1 MNIYRHADKAN
12 GAINARMTAEFQNMS
27 ASLRFDELNV
37 VTVKKR
43 VTAMYQRIQKVARRE
58 YRKVVKAVK
67 KDTEK
72 ELNIGPVKLA
82 AAALVAGV
90 LTGYDPVMRY
100 VYTHE
105 WNRKRDRLVESLMAS
120 GSRREMRE
128 ALTRA
133 MTLLAGQAGQFADN
147 LTDKTRTE
155 VFAIAGVDEV
165 YWNTQRDGRVCKV
178 CEERDGQKYPLM
190 DLPDKHPRCRCYIT
204 AAR

>member
-1 MNIYRHADKAN
+1 MNIYRHSDKAS

-27 ASLRFDELNV
+27 SSLRFDELNV

-58 YRKVVKAVK
+58 YRKVVRAVK

-72 ELNIGPVKLA
+72 EMNIGPVKLA
-82 AAALVAGV
+82 AAALVAAT
-90 LTGYDPVMRY
+90 LSGYDPVMRY
-100 VYTHE
+100 VFNHE

-120 GSRREMRE
+120 GNRREMRE

-147 LTDKTRTE
+147 LTDETRTE
-155 VFAIAGVDEV
+155 VFTIAGVEEV
-165 YWNTQRDGRVCKV
+165 YWNTQQDGRVCKI
-178 CEERDGQKYPLM
+178 CEERDGHKYPLM